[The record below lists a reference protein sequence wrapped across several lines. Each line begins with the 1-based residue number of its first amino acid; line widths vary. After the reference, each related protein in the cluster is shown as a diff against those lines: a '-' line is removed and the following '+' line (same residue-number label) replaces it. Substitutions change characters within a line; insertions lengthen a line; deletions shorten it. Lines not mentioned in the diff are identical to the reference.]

1 MKYERYKKMNKLNMM
16 FLNEYTNLEELCN
29 AKFGVEGGGVE
40 MYINS
45 MNSASETKEK
55 IGKWEEDYH
64 TLSKCMHIYSVLAL
78 HGNKLRKP
86 QCTKQDIAWL
96 KKFAERFE
104 KQKDALARL
113 EKREASKAKFDEKVA
128 KLKPVA
134 RNVAIAC
141 GVALAINAILEAKK
155 DGDK

>member
-64 TLSKCMHIYSVLAL
+64 TLSKCMQIYSVLAL